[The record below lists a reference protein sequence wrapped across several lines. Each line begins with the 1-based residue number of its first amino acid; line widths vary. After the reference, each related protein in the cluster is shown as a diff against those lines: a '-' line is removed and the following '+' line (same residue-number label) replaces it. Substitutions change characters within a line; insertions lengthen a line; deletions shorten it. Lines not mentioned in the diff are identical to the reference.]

1 MESLV
6 THVSSFLII
15 FPIGVK
21 RLVSSLSLYL
31 KNPSHYR
38 SKSWYFS
45 EPKWKSFD
53 FYILLIG
60 LPIFSIFMFSLFLV
74 VSGHPTYKFAFLQQS
89 LVILL
94 FWVLLILI
102 YFKESC
108 KLFVIPENSLYLY
121 AGVSFLIECTMT
133 GEGIIGYAE
142 AMYDWLGGLDVVCA
156 ACCFFLSYRSS
167 AFFAEF
173 LLSFGMMLKGTWVLQ
188 VGLSLYT
195 DAFVFRGCERVP
207 FDVANGRHY
216 IKCELDEDKYRGE
229 ALVNLIFIGHVLV
242 VLIICFLLSGFLCRS
257 YNRKSYQSSGQLL
270 AGLDAENSVVRPV
283 NEFEL
288 D

>member
-6 THVSSFLII
+6 THISSFLII
-15 FPIGVK
+15 FPIGVT

-38 SKSWYFS
+38 SKSWYFF

-53 FYILLIG
+53 FYLLLIA
-60 LPIFSIFMFSLFLV
+60 LPISSIFIFSFFLV
-74 VSGHPTYKFAFLQQS
+74 VSGHPTYRFAFFQQS

-102 YFKESC
+102 YLKESY
-108 KLFVIPENSLYLY
+108 KLAVIPDNFLYLY
-121 AGVSFLIECTMT
+121 AGVSFLIECTMH
-133 GEGIIGYAE
+133 GEGVIGFGE
-142 AMYDWLGGLDVVCA
+142 AMYDWLGGLSIVCA
-156 ACCFFLSYRSS
+156 ACCLFLSIKSS

-195 DAFVFRGCERVP
+195 DAFLFRGCERVP
-207 FDVANGRHY
+207 FSVAKGRNN

-229 ALVNLIFIGHVLV
+229 ALVNLMFIGHVIA
-242 VLIICFLLSGFLCRS
+242 VLIISFLLSGLLCRS
-257 YNRKSYQSSGQLL
+257 YNKRSYQSSAQLL
-270 AGLDAENSVVRPV
+270 AGFDPESSVVRPV
-283 NEFEL
+283 TEFEL
-288 D
+288 E